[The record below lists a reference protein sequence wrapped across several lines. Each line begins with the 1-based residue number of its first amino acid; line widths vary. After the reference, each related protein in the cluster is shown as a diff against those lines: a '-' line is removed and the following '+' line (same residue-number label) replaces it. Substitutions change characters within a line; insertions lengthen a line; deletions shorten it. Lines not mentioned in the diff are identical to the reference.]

1 MEVENFDY
9 TLKYINLNGVTL
21 NIDERLQ
28 LKLSLGQLQCD
39 LKVDAVYFWGKIIG
53 MIFEIFIMNYRN
65 CEGLLCRILVGLLEK
80 DSWFPS

>member
-9 TLKYINLNGVTL
+9 TLKYVNLNGVTL

-39 LKVDAVYFWGKIIG
+39 LKVDAIYFWGKIIG
-53 MIFEIFIMNYRN
+53 MILIV
-65 CEGLLCRILVGLLEK
+65 L
-80 DSWFPS
+80 